1 MSRYGWK
8 YKGGGPFRQI
18 AQLNYVFDQF
28 QWNSQFK
35 AELTECHLYV
45 MQIGNVGSPNVPQ
58 QGGGGI
64 YQVRV
69 EMRGGYFNELS
80 LCNRDFRTPSGS
92 GREKRFEHYFKN
104 LIEMTIWSMPLL
116 APVCRRRTVN
126 SWLDTHT
133 YNFEDS
139 KCVCVYIVWLY

>member
-1 MSRYGWK
+1 MGENIRGRSFPTDCPIELR
-8 YKGGGPFRQI
+8 
-18 AQLNYVFDQF
+18 FDQF

-45 MQIGNVGSPNVPQ
+45 MQIGNVGSPNVLQ

-80 LCNRDFRTPSGS
+80 LCNRDFRTPSGWP
-92 GREKRFEHYFKN
+92 RK
-104 LIEMTIWSMPLL
+104 TI
-116 APVCRRRTVN
+116 
-126 SWLDTHT
+126 
-133 YNFEDS
+133 
-139 KCVCVYIVWLY
+139 